1 MELCVPVPVLSAANA
16 APESRPAR
24 VNAAIRQGE
33 CRDLVHVHD
42 ASPAIFSG
50 GTQVPAAGLA
60 RGFLAS
66 LYKT

>member
-1 MELCVPVPVLSAANA
+1 MGPVIHGIVRAGAGVVRRERRA
-16 APESRPAR
+16 GKQT
-24 VNAAIRQGE
+24 RQGE